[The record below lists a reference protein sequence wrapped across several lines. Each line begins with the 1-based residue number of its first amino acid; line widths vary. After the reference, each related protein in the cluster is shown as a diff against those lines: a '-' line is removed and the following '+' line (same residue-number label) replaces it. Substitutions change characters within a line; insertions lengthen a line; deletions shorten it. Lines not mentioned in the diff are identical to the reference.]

1 MIHYQFEI
9 ILVASIVAVACTIP
23 GVFLVLRK
31 MVLISDAISHA
42 VLFGI
47 VISFFFLNYLHHHVP
62 GMGEPSLTSPILLIG
77 ATLSGLLLVYLV
89 EMIRKTGLV
98 TEDAAIGLIFPAL
111 FSIGVILIS
120 KFAGNLHLDQDA
132 VYLGELAFIPF
143 DRLEVAGFDIGPK
156 MLYVT
161 GSILIIN
168 VVFLAI
174 FYKELTLTTFDM
186 GLAAAVGISP
196 LFFNYALMTMVSLTA
211 VGFFD
216 AVGAILVVA
225 LMTAPPAAAYLLTRR
240 LSGMIFI
247 SAALALFSAVTGYY
261 IAHILKDASIA
272 GSIATVAGL
281 CFVVSFL
288 LSPRHGVITKLIL
301 HNKQKEE
308 FKVLLL
314 LVHVLNH
321 EHTAKATAE
330 CDCEEIHRH
339 LNWEKSH
346 ADKIIQKALKKGLIQ
361 KENSVIILQESGREL
376 SKSIMVT

>member
-1 MIHYQFEI
+1 MILYQFEI

-31 MVLISDAISHA
+31 MVLVSDAISHA

-47 VISFFFLNYLHHHVP
+47 VVSFFLLNYLSRLLP
-62 GMGEPSLTSPILLIG
+62 GMGEASLASPFLLIG
-77 ATLSGLLLVYLV
+77 ATLSGLLLVFLV
-89 EMIRKTGLV
+89 ELLGKTGLV
-98 TEDAAIGLIFPAL
+98 TDDAAIGLVFPAL

-120 KFAGNLHLDQDA
+120 KYAGNIHLDQDS
-132 VYLGELAFIPF
+132 VYLGDLAFIPF
-143 DRLEVAGFDIGPK
+143 DRLEVAGIDIGPK

-161 GSILIIN
+161 GTILLIN
-168 VVFLAI
+168 VLFLVL
-174 FYKELTLTTFDM
+174 FYKQLTLTTFDM

-225 LMTAPPAAAYLLTRR
+225 LMAAPPAAAYLLTRR
-240 LSGMIFI
+240 LSAMIFM
-247 SAALALFSAVTGYY
+247 SAGIALFSAIAGYFL
-261 IAHILKDASIA
+261 AHLLKDASIA

-281 CFVVSFL
+281 CFVLSFL
-288 LSPRHGVITKLIL
+288 FSRRHGVITKLL
-301 HNKQKEE
+301 LRRRQKED

-321 EHTAKATAE
+321 EAAPNAPKE
-330 CDCEEIHRH
+330 CDCREVYRH
-339 LNWEKSH
+339 LNWEKKG
-346 ADKIIQKALKKGLIQ
+346 AEKIIEKALKKDLIL
-361 KENSVIILQESGREL
+361 KEKSVIILSKSGREQA
-376 SKSIMVT
+376 KSIMVS